1 MNAYFGS
8 LKIYEVLGYA
18 GIEIPESLKEFLGD
32 QYAMVRFGNENGTP
46 FIVRTDEIEI
56 RD

>member
-8 LKIYEVLGYA
+8 LKIYEVIEYDSGV
-18 GIEIPESLKEFLGD
+18 EIPESLKEFLGHF
-32 QYAMVRFGNENGTP
+32 AMVRFGSENGTP
-46 FIVRTDEIEI
+46 FIVRTEDVEI